1 LNNRTYIIAIAG
13 GSGSGKTFLCDKL
26 IKKFGQNK
34 ILKIEVDSYYKNLA
48 HLEME
53 KREKNNFDHPDAFE
67 FDLLYKD
74 LNKIKGL
81 KKINIPLYDYKT
93 HTRKNKFQT
102 INKTYNIILLEGIFS
117 IYKQD
122 IRDMSDLNIFI
133 DISNKI
139 RKERRIKRDSQKRD
153 RTLESIEYQYTSTVE
168 PMYKKYVEPT
178 KKYSSLII
186 KEISKSD
193 KGYIKLLEI
202 ISTLIK

>member
-1 LNNRTYIIAIAG
+1 MNNRTYIIAIAG